1 MEPEQNGIP
10 SHYLDKYGLID
21 LDQLEEIRVDWAG
34 RPVSPSVSGGSLAF
48 RIKNF
53 KDNNLIAYPRKEAES
68 VIEYLLEH
76 RDEFPQASLKISPEY
91 WRGGGAEIWGITF
104 QKALE
109 ISREQKLVKSIYYAL
124 DEEVYREY
132 GVVVYFVI
140 RLNRLIIQETE
151 PEYIQLEA
159 WQGRSDFP
167 NIFYLHAYF
176 NDSFS
181 HCTHLDGATIDIN
194 CENQAEL
201 YLHGIKVKG
210 ENKTKLF
217 RLDGYIP
224 ISSFYEI
231 SEQFFPVTSLWK
243 EYFGDSDKDYVVRG
257 KRDDGTPIAITTPIT
272 PIDAPSWHTTGASVN
287 SADLFLNI
295 FRRQDS

>member
-10 SHYLDKYGLID
+10 SHYLDKYGLIE

-53 KDNNLIAYPRKEAES
+53 KDKNLITYPRKEAES
-68 VIEYLLEH
+68 VIEYILEH

-109 ISREQKLVKSIYYAL
+109 ISREQKLVRSVYHAL
-124 DEEVYREY
+124 DEEVYRKY

-140 RLNRLIIQETE
+140 HINRFIIQETGQE
-151 PEYIQLEA
+151 NIQLQA

-167 NIFYLHAYF
+167 NILYLHAYF

-181 HCTHLDGATIDIN
+181 HCSHLDGANIEIN
-194 CENQAEL
+194 CENQAAL
-201 YLHGIKVKG
+201 YFNGQKVKG

-217 RLDGYIP
+217 RLDGYIS

-231 SEQFFPVTSLWK
+231 SEKFFPVTSLWK
-243 EYFGDSDKDYVVRG
+243 EYFGDSDKDYVVCG
-257 KRDDGTPIAITTPIT
+257 ERDDGTLIESTTPIT
-272 PIDAPSWHTTGASVN
+272 PIDAPSGHTIGAGVN
-287 SADLFLNI
+287 SADLFPNI